1 MPLRPGWLRRV
12 VMTTPSQLR
21 AADSA
26 RAVSDAALGVLRRV
40 RADDPDTE
48 SAVDRLEL
56 QLRLAAEEAVQG
68 FEDESTVTEADL
80 LATAASQLG
89 IGLTALSAEVALSTP
104 RDAATLESSSQD
116 LGRLADALERP
127 PQRPDWVQGFDADG
141 AQPAGL
147 ADAAA
152 AALDRMTSVAASVVT
167 VVLDKALKP
176 LVAKVPDG
184 MQATLADWDIPG
196 RIARWGL
203 RAIRRSLDL
212 LSRLIDSAAIER
224 LRKQIDDVLSRL
236 GQGEDRTVVAGWAIG
251 ADAVRAIPSVERSA
265 DGRAIG
271 VRQLA
276 ELSERFD
283 KLCDLLRRI
292 AGLIVSIGPV
302 LALLSVPHA
311 GLIVPVGLILVVGAV
326 LMLGRDYT
334 GATDLPGSV
343 LGVRLILEG
352 KVDDGA

>member
-1 MPLRPGWLRRV
+1 
-12 VMTTPSQLR
+12 MTTPAQLR

-56 QLRLAAEEAVQG
+56 QLRLAAAEAVQG
-68 FEDESTVTEADL
+68 FEDETAVTEVDL

-89 IGLTALSAEVALSTP
+89 IGLTALSAEAALATP
-104 RDAATLESSSQD
+104 RDAATLEDSSQH
-116 LGRLADALERP
+116 LGRLADVLERP
-127 PQRPDWVQGFDADG
+127 AEQPDRVQGFDAD
-141 AQPAGL
+141 AAEPAGL
-147 ADAAA
+147 ADAAV
-152 AALDRMTSVAASVVT
+152 AALDRMTAAAAAAVT
-167 VVLDKALKP
+167 AVLDKTLKP

-184 MQATLADWDIPG
+184 MRTTIIDWDVPG

-212 LSRLIDSAAIER
+212 LSRLVDSTAIDR
-224 LRKQIDDVLSRL
+224 MRKQIDDVLGRL
-236 GQGEDRTVVAGWAIG
+236 GRGEDRTVVAGWAIG
-251 ADAVRAIPSVERSA
+251 ADSVRPIAAVERSEE
-265 DGRAIG
+265 GRSRA

-276 ELSERFD
+276 DLSERFD

-292 AGLIVSIGPV
+292 ASLIVSIGPV
-302 LALLSVPHA
+302 LALFSVPHVA
-311 GLIVPVGLILVVGAV
+311 VITPIGLALVVGAV

-343 LGVRLILEG
+343 LGVRLVLEG
-352 KVDDGA
+352 RLDDRA